1 MQSGSDWSRSPTVKS
16 PVRHTSAEH
25 GPDLDLFGSI
35 QKVISGE
42 VASDS
47 ELEELVNMLAD
58 AELPEALHDELL
70 SKLFEVFN
78 DSASANRNRCGPLIR
93 VLVSSPGIANQVVG
107 LRLLEHIWQDGL
119 SQQDVEIRLKI
130 LTDCYK
136 QVFAQADVAQFLDD
150 AQRLVLLVLGN
161 PDTVF
166 AFVRYL
172 FCFVDFQ
179 PLLFERVSGVVTEL
193 MKSTQLDDR
202 SLYFVYWI
210 CWKAARVEDEFA
222 RVAEFVAPET
232 FGSKEE
238 CLSIA
243 RDEQCLCALMG
254 LLGCLA
260 ERNANPLGV
269 TCDDVYDILSST
281 GASIPV
287 QSSCLWLLQ
296 RIMSED
302 DVYDFVQTH
311 FGQLI
316 QLANESAF
324 FHVKSEAVD
333 LVLFIMDKLDDKT
346 ALDIFLQ
353 HADAMVGF
361 LEVEFENDS
370 HVSNF
375 LCVIWNAAC
384 TAAELGDEK
393 KREFIDTLQSTSF
406 QETVTTLWEN
416 PEGPALDI
424 LTHLKA
430 FVDSL

>member
-1 MQSGSDWSRSPTVKS
+1 MQSGNDWNRSPTVKS
-16 PVRHTSAEH
+16 PVRNASAEPS
-25 GPDLDLFGSI
+25 PDMDWVGSI

-58 AELPEALHDELL
+58 TELPETLPDELL
-70 SKLFEVFN
+70 SKLFQVFN
-78 DSASANRNRCGPLIR
+78 DSQSENRNRCGPIIR
-93 VLVSSPGIANQVVG
+93 VLISSPTIASQVIE
-107 LRLLEHIWQDGL
+107 LRLLEHIWQEGL
-119 SQQDVEIRLKI
+119 SQDDVEIRLKI

-136 QVFAQADVAQFLDD
+136 QIFAQVDVSQFLDD
-150 AQRLVLLVLGN
+150 AQRLVPLVLGN

-179 PLLFERVSGVVTEL
+179 PSLFGRVSSVVGEL

-202 SLYFVYWI
+202 SQYFVYWI
-210 CWKAARVEDEFA
+210 CWKAARVEEEFA
-222 RVAEFVAPET
+222 RVAEFVVPET

-238 CLSIA
+238 CLRVS
-243 RDEQCLCALMG
+243 RDEKSLCALMG

-260 ERNANPLGV
+260 ERNANPLGI
-269 TCDDVYDILSST
+269 TCDDVYNILTSTSS
-281 GASIPV
+281 PV
-287 QSSCLWLLQ
+287 QSSCMWLLQ

-302 DVYDFVQTH
+302 DVYDFAQTH
-311 FGQLI
+311 FSQLI
-316 QLANESAF
+316 ELANESAF

-333 LVLFIMDKLDDKT
+333 FVLFVMDKLDDKT

-361 LEVEFENDS
+361 IEVELENES
-370 HVSNF
+370 HVSSF

-406 QETVTTLWEN
+406 QETVVALWEN
-416 PEGPALDI
+416 PEGPTLEI

-430 FVDSL
+430 FMDSL